1 MKTQHDG
8 AQFSKH
14 SGEFQKKVSE
24 LGHDVKD
31 LGMIGGEL
39 AADTAHMAEEHLSDY
54 YKAGLKKAKSLEGN
68 LETEIKKN
76 PVRSLMI
83 AAGVG
88 LLLGAVWRRR

>member
-14 SGEFQKKVSE
+14 SSEFQKKVSE

-31 LGMIGGEL
+31 LGTIGGEL
-39 AADTAHMAEEHLSDY
+39 ASDTAHMAEEHLSEY
-54 YKAGLKKAKSLEGN
+54 YKEGLKKAKNLEGKI
-68 LETEIKKN
+68 EMKIRKN
-76 PVRSLMI
+76 PMQSLMI
-83 AAGVG
+83 AAGLG